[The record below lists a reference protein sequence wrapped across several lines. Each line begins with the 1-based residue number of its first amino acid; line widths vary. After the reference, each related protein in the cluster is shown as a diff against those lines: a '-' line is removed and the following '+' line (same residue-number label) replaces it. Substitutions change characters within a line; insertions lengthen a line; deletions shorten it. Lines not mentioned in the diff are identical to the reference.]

1 MASNQSV
8 EIRAKLAAALQNSV
22 HWYDA
27 LCEVHAVPG
36 ERHPAY
42 WINRGTM
49 PPYMSNFITLRDGAA
64 ADAQLAAI
72 GSLIEAGVGCGVKD
86 AYQCLEL
93 GALGLQVLFH
103 ATWIFRAAN
112 DPDPADHS
120 ELVWRVAQT
129 PVELEL
135 WERTWRGAAAN
146 ADARGQAAIFR
157 PSLLQRADFRFLLGE
172 RDGKV
177 VATAALNRSGDTVGL
192 SNVFSESEAAMQLF
206 PGCVRVARSLFPGCP
221 LVGYERGADLI
232 AATAAGFEA
241 VHGLTVWVPA
251 PAPSVSPSGD

>member
-1 MASNQSV
+1 MASNQPV
-8 EIRAKLAAALQNSV
+8 ETRVKLTAALENSV

-27 LCEVHAVPG
+27 LCETHGVPG

-64 ADAQLAAI
+64 RDAQLAAI
-72 GSLIEAGVGCGVKD
+72 GSLIAAGVGCGVKD

-103 ATWIFRAAN
+103 ATWTFRDASS
-112 DPDPADHS
+112 PDPADDG

-129 PVELEL
+129 ARELEL
-135 WERTWRGAAAN
+135 WERTWRGLN
-146 ADARGQAAIFR
+146 AEARGQGAIFR
-157 PSLLQRADFRFLLGE
+157 SSLLERSDFRFLLGK

-192 SNVFSESEAAMQLF
+192 SNVFSESVAAMQLF
-206 PGCVRVARSLFPGCP
+206 PGCVRAARSLFPRCS
-221 LVGYERGADLI
+221 LVGYERGVDLI

-251 PAPSVSPSGD
+251 